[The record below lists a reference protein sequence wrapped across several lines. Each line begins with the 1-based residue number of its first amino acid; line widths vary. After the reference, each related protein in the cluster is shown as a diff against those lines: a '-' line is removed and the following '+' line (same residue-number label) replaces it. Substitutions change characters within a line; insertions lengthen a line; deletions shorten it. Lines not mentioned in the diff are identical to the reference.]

1 MADVLIVGG
10 GPVGL
15 YLAALLLQEGVGV
28 RVLEQRLERDRHS
41 RAIGI
46 HPPALAALDRVG
58 VASAMVREGVPIRR
72 GMAVSGGKTV
82 GTMSFAPVSDRFPFV
97 LALPQFRTETLLERR
112 VSELDPAALVRG
124 VRVTGIRD
132 DGGRVTLS
140 VDRGAVRSGRGH
152 AGTGHAGRGRA
163 GTDPPQLSASL
174 AVAADG
180 SRSRLRTLLGI
191 PVRTRSYPDCYLMG
205 DFADESPFGNDAVLF
220 LEAGGIVESFPLP
233 GGLRR
238 WVVRVRE
245 PSAAPTAL
253 ELAALVQHR
262 TGTRPDAATNTM
274 LSKFSVRSTT
284 AGRLVAGHTVLIGDA
299 AHEISPIGGQGMNLG
314 WLDAE
319 ELAPIMCEALSGGH
333 VGRRLRDFEL
343 RRQRA
348 AGVARWQSEVN
359 MMLGRPLPRIFL
371 GLRNG
376 AMGAVASVPA
386 VNRMVARRF
395 TMQ

>member
-1 MADVLIVGG
+1 MVDVLIVGG

-28 RVLEQRLERDRHS
+28 RVLEQRVSRDRHS

-58 VASAMVREGVPIRR
+58 IASALVREGVPIRR
-72 GMAVSGGKTV
+72 GIALCGGKTV
-82 GTMSFAPVSDRFPFV
+82 GTMSFAQVSDRFPFV

-112 VSELDPAALVRG
+112 VSELDPDAMVRG

-140 VDRGAVRSGRGH
+140 VDRGAVGPGADF
-152 AGTGHAGRGRA
+152 AGAGRA
-163 GTDPPQLSASL
+163 VTDPPQLSAAL

-180 SRSRLRTLLGI
+180 SRSLVRNRLGI
-191 PVRTRSYPDCYLMG
+191 SVRSRSYPDCYLMG
-205 DFADESPFGNDAVLF
+205 DFADDSPYGQDAVLF

-245 PSAAPTAL
+245 AAPAPTSL
-253 ELAALVQHR
+253 ELAALVEQR
-262 TGTRPDAATNTM
+262 TGIRPETATNSM
-274 LSKFSVRSTT
+274 LSSFSVRSTM
-284 AGRLVAGHTVLIGDA
+284 ASRLVAGRAVLIGDA

-319 ELAPIMCEALSGGH
+319 ELAPIISEALAGGP

-348 AGVARWQSEVN
+348 ADVARWQSEVN
-359 MMLGRPLPRIFL
+359 MMLGRPLPRTFL

-376 AMGAVASVPA
+376 AVGAVASAPA
-386 VNRMVARRF
+386 VNRLVARRF

>member
-1 MADVLIVGG
+1 MVDVLIVGG

-15 YLAALLLQEGVGV
+15 YLAALLLQAGLGV
-28 RVLEQRLERDRHS
+28 RVLEQRLHRDRHS

-58 VASAMVREGVPIRR
+58 IASALVREGVPIRR
-72 GMAVSGGKTV
+72 GTALSGGKTV
-82 GTMSFAPVSDRFPFV
+82 GTMSFAQVSHRFPFV

-112 VSELDPAALVRG
+112 VSELDPDALVRG
-124 VRVTGIRD
+124 VRVTGIKD
-132 DGGRVTLS
+132 DGGRVTLA
-140 VDRGAVRSGRGH
+140 VDHVAVDSGTVGAGAGH
-152 AGTGHAGRGRA
+152 AGNGHAGI
-163 GTDPPQLSASL
+163 DPPQLTAAL

-180 SRSRLRTLLGI
+180 SRSLLRNLLGV
-191 PVRTRSYPDCYLMG
+191 PVRTKSYPDCYLMG
-205 DFADESPFGNDAVLF
+205 DFADEGPFGQDAVLF

-238 WVVRVRE
+238 WVVRVGE
-245 PSAAPTAL
+245 AAPAPTAW

-262 TGTRPDAATNTM
+262 TGIRPETATNTM
-274 LSKFSVRSTT
+274 LSSFSVRSTM
-284 AGRLVAGHTVLIGDA
+284 ASRLVAGRAVLIGDA

-314 WLDAE
+314 WLDAQ
-319 ELAPIMCEALSGGH
+319 ELAPIISEALAGGS

-348 AGVARWQSEVN
+348 ADVARWQSEVN
-359 MMLGRPLPRIFL
+359 MMLGRPLPRSL
-371 GLRNG
+371 LSLRNG

-386 VNRMVARRF
+386 VNRLVARRF

>member
-1 MADVLIVGG
+1 MVDVLIVGG

-28 RVLEQRLERDRHS
+28 RILEQRLHRDRHS

-58 VASAMVREGVPIRR
+58 IASALVREGVPIRR
-72 GMAVSGGKTV
+72 GIAQCGGKTV
-82 GTMSFAPVSDRFPFV
+82 GTMSFAEVSDRFPFV

-132 DGGRVTLS
+132 DGGQVTLS
-140 VDRGAVRSGRGH
+140 VDRGAVGPGTDLAGADV
-152 AGTGHAGRGRA
+152 AGTGHAGI
-163 GTDPPQLSASL
+163 DPPQLSAAL

-180 SRSRLRTLLGI
+180 SRSLLRNLLGI
-191 PVRTRSYPDCYLMG
+191 PVRSRSYPDCYLMG
-205 DFADESPFGNDAVLF
+205 DFADDGPYGQDAVLF

-245 PSAAPTAL
+245 AAPAPTAL
-253 ELAALVQHR
+253 ELAALVEQR
-262 TGTRPDAATNTM
+262 TGIRPETARNTM
-274 LSKFSVRSTT
+274 LSSFSVRSTM
-284 AGRLVAGHTVLIGDA
+284 ASRLVAGRAVLIGDA

-319 ELAPIMCEALSGGH
+319 ELAPIISEALAGRP

-348 AGVARWQSEVN
+348 ADVARWQSEVN
-359 MMLGRPLPRIFL
+359 MMLGRPLPRTFL